1 MQIWHYH
8 HQTGELVSDGL
19 ADESPLEPG
28 TYLVPAHATTVKP
41 PEPRTGEA
49 RVWNGDEWSYV
60 VDHRG
65 ETRWTDHLTS
75 YVVDE
80 LGEPEGAI
88 DQPAAP
94 EIPTSDLVADM
105 EVSPYQAR
113 VVLHS
118 AGLLPNIDALMASGS
133 IPEEAK
139 IAWEYATTFRRQSP
153 FIISLGAAL
162 GLSDGQIDDLFL
174 AASKVV

>member
-1 MQIWHYH
+1 MKIWHYH
-8 HQTGELVSDGL
+8 PTSGELIAEGQ

-49 RVWNGDEWSYV
+49 RVWNGNEWSYV

-65 ETRWTDHLTS
+65 ETRWTDHVTG

-94 EIPTSDLVADM
+94 EIPLSERIAGM
-105 EVSPYQAR
+105 EITPYQLR
-113 VVLHS
+113 VALHG
-118 AGLLPNIDALMASGS
+118 AGLLPRVEAIMGS
-133 IPEEAK
+133 ATTPQAIK
-139 IAWEYATTFRRQSP
+139 LAWEYASAFRRQSP
-153 FIISLGAAL
+153 IIVSLGDPL
-162 GLSDGQIDDLFL
+162 GLSAGQIDEVFM
-174 AASKVV
+174 AASNVT